1 MNKVPMSVA
10 FKFDLSKVK
19 TGHFSADIQ
28 MDTIDKIIVNPI
40 AEPLGRFTI
49 KRGQMQQGFAHVDGD
64 NRNLHGTIAFYYN
77 DLHLTPL
84 KSDSS
89 NGKLARDH
97 LKSFVANI
105 IYIKNEN
112 PKGDELRKPEYT
124 VDRDHHLNFVAYI
137 WTTVMTG
144 ILKTIGV
151 PVSVGLK
158 RQ

>member
-10 FKFDLSKVK
+10 LKLDLSKVK
-19 TGHFSADIQ
+19 TGQFSGDIR
-28 MDTIDKIIVNPI
+28 MDTLDKFIVNPI
-40 AEPLGRFTI
+40 AEPLGRFTV
-49 KRGQMQQGFAHVDGD
+49 KRGQMQQGIAHVEGD
-64 NRNLHGTIAFYYN
+64 NYNLHGTIAFYYN
-77 DLHLTPL
+77 DLHITPL
-84 KSDSS
+84 KGDSS
-89 NGKLARDH
+89 NGGLKKAH
-97 LKSFVANI
+97 LKSFAANI

-137 WTTVMTG
+137 WTTLMTG